1 VINHFVQKLINF
13 FPTEKIPKNKFI
25 KFIFKL
31 IYFLIRNI
39 LKGPFV
45 IKTKFFKIY
54 AYPQKQESSSIYY
67 RGFHE
72 YSFLEIINN
81 LYHRDSKIIFL
92 DIGAN
97 VGNNTLSVANFY
109 KNISCYSFE
118 PNPKYFSQLN
128 KNIELND
135 LNNIKTF
142 NYCIGL
148 DNAKS
153 NFYIDLN
160 NPGGSTL
167 NKKNITFHPTLKK
180 PNLKKILIK
189 EESLDG
195 FLKNIDLSK
204 YQNFFIKI
212 DVEGAELRVLQGA
225 NNFIKKFFP
234 DILLEIEEKNFMENS
249 IDKKLIELSNIGY
262 SFYKN
267 FKFKINIKEEINDL
281 KSKVEQKKH
290 FHLDFFITKRK
301 NI

>member
-1 VINHFVQKLINF
+1 MINIFVQKLINF

-45 IKTKFFKIY
+45 IKTEFFKIH
-54 AYPQKQESSSIYY
+54 AYPQKRESSSIYY

-72 YSFLEIINN
+72 YNFLTIINN
-81 LYHRDSKIIFL
+81 LYHIDSKIIFL

-109 KNISCYSFE
+109 KNICCYSFE

-128 KNIELND
+128 KNVELNN
-135 LNNIKTF
+135 LNNVKTF
-142 NYCIGL
+142 DYCIGL
-148 DNAKS
+148 DNAEL

-160 NPGGSTL
+160 NPGSTL
-167 NKKNITFHPTLKK
+167 NKNNITFHPILKK

-189 EESLDG
+189 EESLDS

-212 DVEGAELRVLQGA
+212 DVEGAELKVLQGA
-225 NNFIKKFFP
+225 NNFIKNFFP
-234 DILLEIEEKNFMENS
+234 DMLLEIEEKNFIQNS

-267 FKFKINIKEEINDL
+267 FKFKINIKEEIFEL

-290 FHLDFFITKRK
+290 FHLDFFITKRA

>member
-45 IKTKFFKIY
+45 IKTDFFKIH

-72 YSFLEIINN
+72 YSFLKIINN

-225 NNFIKKFFP
+225 NNFIKNFFP
-234 DILLEIEEKNFMENS
+234 DILLEIEERNFMENS

>member
-1 VINHFVQKLINF
+1 MINLFVQKLINF

-45 IKTKFFKIY
+45 IKTDFFKIH

-72 YSFLEIINN
+72 YSFLKIINN

-128 KNIELND
+128 KNIK
-135 LNNIKTF
+135 LNNLNNVKTF
-142 NYCIGL
+142 DYCIGL
-148 DNAKS
+148 DNTET

-249 IDKKLIELSNIGY
+249 IDKKLVELSNIGY

-267 FKFKINIKEEINDL
+267 FKFKINIKEEIYEL
-281 KSKVEQKKH
+281 KSKIEQKKH
-290 FHLDFFITKRK
+290 FHLDFFITKRE